1 MLCLRLAGRHCS
13 RRLATEASVAAAAAA
28 VAPRAVT
35 AAAAAAAVAA
45 AQAAAAQAQAAAAQ
59 AAAATSIEPDSE
71 LRSMRN
77 GGKLSVPV
85 LGYWI
90 ATGDYKTA
98 LGGLAVASA
107 SDWLD
112 GYLARRLNQKTVL
125 GGILDPLADKLM
137 VATVSVALGAQG
149 LLPMP
154 LVALMFG
161 RDFLLIGGSIV
172 HRARTKSA
180 DEGFF
185 DLERADEGF
194 FDLENLDW
202 EVKPSLISKANTALQ
217 ATYALQTKGGM
228 RGGCSAA
235 SVRTC
240 ESAYSLGWD
249 LASVDFSEDL
259 GLEFVTLWAALSQ
272 EALGWPGFV
281 TLWAALSQGALGWP
295 GADPLHYLCVT
306 TGAAT
311 LASGASYFVNSGI
324 VTRSRGRVLTKVRA
338 GREKIAHQREI
349 VRSKVLE
356 KREKLA
362 EKSGRMV
369 DFGEN
374 SAIIMTG
381 IAVGAALVLLFFMCI
396 FFNCKAS
403 IDTVPRL
410 TVERRERDLMR
421 HVRKL
426 HDDGAEVTAP
436 IDSARE
442 VTVQMV

>member
-13 RRLATEASVAAAAAA
+13 RRLATEASVTGRRYWLLTCTAAEGRGQTTKYKPLPYASTRCLCVIQTPSRDTLKERALQRPQQHGSTAGKRHSSSSSKTNTSRTGSSSSSSGGAKGGNSSSSSGSGAGGSGDVNRTGQRAEEHEERREA
-28 VAPRAVT
+28 VAQKSQKKWTIPNIIT
-35 AAAAAAAVAA
+35 
-45 AQAAAAQAQAAAAQ
+45 
-59 AAAATSIEPDSE
+59 
-71 LRSMRN
+71 
-77 GGKLSVPV
+77 GGRICLVPV

-90 ATGDYKTA
+90 ATGDYKIA

-172 HRARTKSA
+172 HRARTK
-180 DEGFF
+180 G
-185 DLERADEGF
+185 ADEGF

-217 ATYALQTKGGM
+217 
-228 RGGCSAA
+228 
-235 SVRTC
+235 
-240 ESAYSLGWD
+240 
-249 LASVDFSEDL
+249 
-259 GLEFVTLWAALSQ
+259 
-272 EALGWPGFV
+272 FV

-295 GADPLHYLCVT
+295 GVDPLHYLCVT

-362 EKSGRMV
+362 EKSGRV
-369 DFGEN
+369 RE
-374 SAIIMTG
+374 IMRTRR
-381 IAVGAALVLLFFMCI
+381 
-396 FFNCKAS
+396 KA
-403 IDTVPRL
+403 R
-410 TVERRERDLMR
+410 
-421 HVRKL
+421 
-426 HDDGAEVTAP
+426 
-436 IDSARE
+436 
-442 VTVQMV
+442 